1 MTQLDNATEA
11 QLHYGDGEFVVL
23 KPGAFVRCAVSGQR
37 VLLETLRYWSAQRQE
52 GYAGPA
58 EAASRMGLA
67 AA

>member
-1 MTQLDNATEA
+1 MTQLENATEA

-37 VLLETLRYWSAQRQE
+37 VPLETLRYWSAQRQE

-58 EAASRMGLA
+58 EAASRMGAPA
-67 AA
+67 A